1 MVQHSQL
8 MFKKFKNHIDNE
20 LSFLYKK
27 RLFIAVSGGLDSM
40 VLLRFMQYCKFDI
53 AVLHCNFNLR
63 AEESSADE
71 FFLEQYCLQNKL
83 PFFVKSFDTKAF
95 AETNKR
101 STQIAARELRYIWF
115 SEMLQ
120 LHNFDY
126 VLTAHHLDDSLETFL
141 INLSRGTGLDGLT
154 GIPAIN
160 SNIIRP
166 LLPFSRQEIEAFA
179 VENNIVW
186 REDSSNKSDY
196 YLRNKIRHHII
207 PELKAISEN
216 FLNNFE
222 KTQYFLQ
229 KSSLLVDDAV
239 SNFYK
244 IVVSSIAGNLHFDI
258 KLLLKFNH
266 HEQYLFQSLK
276 SFGFSAWND
285 IYGLVEAENGKKV
298 LSATHQIQKYRNFLI
313 LSKLDNG
320 NHFDEFEIATR
331 NISVKFPINLSIC
344 KVDNI
349 SVEALN
355 CIFVDGDFIDF
366 PLKLRHP
373 KNGDVFYPKGMIGSK
388 KVLKFLKDQRITP
401 IERVQIWLLV
411 NTFDEVVWVIGFR
424 QDQRFMANND
434 TKNILKIIIE

>member
-1 MVQHSQL
+1 
-8 MFKKFKNHIDNE
+8 MFKKFKNHIDNK
-20 LSFLYKK
+20 LSFLHKK

-40 VLLRFMQYCKFDI
+40 VLLRLMQYCKFDI

-63 AEESSADE
+63 ADESSADE
-71 FFLEQYCLQNKL
+71 FFLEQYCLQNNH
-83 PFFVKSFDTKAF
+83 PFFVKSFDTKTF
-95 AETNKR
+95 AETNKL

-120 LHNFDY
+120 LHNFDH

-141 INLSRGTGLDGLT
+141 INLSRGAGLDGLT

-179 VENNIVW
+179 AENNIVW
-186 REDSSNKSDY
+186 REDSSNKSDV

-207 PELKAISEN
+207 PELKAINEN

-222 KTQYFLQ
+222 KTQHFLQ
-229 KSSLLVDDAV
+229 KSSVLVDDAV

-244 IVVSSIAGNLHFDI
+244 IVVSSNDGNLHFDI
-258 KLLLKFNH
+258 KLLLKFDH

-285 IYGLVEAENGKKV
+285 IYGLFEAENGKKI

-313 LSKLDNG
+313 LSKLDNA
-320 NHFDEFEIATR
+320 NHFKEFEIATEST
-331 NISVKFPINLSIC
+331 SVKFPINLSIC
-344 KVDNI
+344 KVDHI
-349 SVEALN
+349 SVDALN
-355 CIFVDGDFIDF
+355 CIFVDSDFVRF

-373 KNGDVFYPKGMIGSK
+373 KEGDIFYPKGMIGSK
-388 KVLKFLKDQRITP
+388 KVSKFFKDQHIIP
-401 IERVQIWLLV
+401 IERKRIWLLA
-411 NTFDEVVWVIGFR
+411 DASDQLVWILGFR